1 MLLVEDNP
9 EVASAS
15 ADLLEQLGYL
25 VRWVPNA
32 EAALEEIE
40 RNGIDLVVSDIVMP
54 GRMDGLGLA
63 RAIKEKR
70 PELPI
75 HTARHDDVADD
86 EINAIAFN
94 LLERRLS
101 SIRHQ
106 AHRIAELFDFSR
118 WRSRH
123 RELSSTSSTVPVSA
137 PAFCS
142 PSLGIG
148 STTTLA
154 RAEGRS

>member
-1 MLLVEDNP
+1 MPSELSNAPARTGTVLLVEDNP

-15 ADLLEQLGYL
+15 ANLLEQLGYL

-40 RNGIDLVVSDIVMP
+40 RNSIDLVVSDIVMP

-75 HTARHDDVADD
+75 LLATGYSEAAQNVRADFP
-86 EINAIAFN
+86 I
-94 LLERRLS
+94 LRKPYQM
-101 SIRHQ
+101 H
-106 AHRIAELFDFSR
+106 
-118 WRSRH
+118 
-123 RELSSTSSTVPVSA
+123 ELSRA
-137 PAFCS
+137 
-142 PSLGIG
+142 
-148 STTTLA
+148 LA
-154 RAEGRS
+154 EILPGEA